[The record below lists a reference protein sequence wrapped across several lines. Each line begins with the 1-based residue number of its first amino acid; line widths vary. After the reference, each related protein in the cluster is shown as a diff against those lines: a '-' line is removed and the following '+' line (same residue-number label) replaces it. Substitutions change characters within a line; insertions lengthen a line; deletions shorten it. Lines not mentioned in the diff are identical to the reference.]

1 MAGQTPVGIAAQL
14 SWSLRRYG
22 VAAAWI
28 DQQKRYGFQGVTL
41 FDALSRAGFRFEHA
55 LEEKRLKTISWNRAK
70 DLLNWLVEL
79 EKELKGNH
87 SQEDLARLALEKF
100 IFRFR

>member
-1 MAGQTPVGIAAQL
+1 
-14 SWSLRRYG
+14 
-22 VAAAWI
+22 
-28 DQQKRYGFQGVTL
+28 
-41 FDALSRAGFRFEHA
+41 
-55 LEEKRLKTISWNRAK
+55 
-70 DLLNWLVEL
+70 LVEL